1 MQLRLRIIIT
11 IFLSIGFV
19 NFSFS
24 QKNKKMDMEENL
36 EMITLGAGCFWC
48 VEAVFQDLIGVEK
61 VESGYSNGQ
70 GKNPTYKEVC
80 SGTTGYAEVAQ
91 ITFDPTV
98 ISLEQLLEVFWY
110 THNPTTLNQQ
120 GADKGTQ
127 YRSGIFYANEEQ
139 KNIAEQS
146 KAKVEKSGLWSDPIV
161 TEITPLKDYYPAE
174 NYHQNYYNNNS
185 QQPYCQIVI
194 APKLKKL
201 YSEYKHLLKS
211 QN

>member
-1 MQLRLRIIIT
+1 
-11 IFLSIGFV
+11 
-19 NFSFS
+19 
-24 QKNKKMDMEENL
+24 MDMEENL